1 MGIKD
6 ALIIIILTAFF
17 YCMIKYFHVDSSVV
31 YVYLLVSILNE
42 VRGER

>member
-6 ALIIIILTAFF
+6 ALIIIILTTFF
-17 YCMIKYFHVDSSVV
+17 YYMIKYVHVEPAMV
-31 YVYLLVSILNE
+31 YVFLLVSILNE

>member
-6 ALIIIILTAFF
+6 ALIIMILTTFF
-17 YCMIKYFHVDSSVV
+17 YCTIKYFHVDSSMV
-31 YVYLLVSILNE
+31 YVFLLVSILNE